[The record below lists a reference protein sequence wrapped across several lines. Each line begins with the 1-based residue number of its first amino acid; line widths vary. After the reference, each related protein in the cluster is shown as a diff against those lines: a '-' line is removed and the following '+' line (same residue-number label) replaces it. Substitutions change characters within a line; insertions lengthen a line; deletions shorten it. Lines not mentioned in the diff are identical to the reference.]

1 MKARAEVSS
10 RDGLA
15 CKENLGSS
23 LASHECASAFGLH
36 YTDAGEPWREALR
49 SVNRSWHVFQDKK
62 LASTPLS
69 DFIRNA
75 SSAQKK
81 RVYKEVIEK
90 STQQQQK
97 VIDTVRAERQR
108 LVRAG

>member
-1 MKARAEVSS
+1 MIF
-10 RDGLA
+10 
-15 CKENLGSS
+15 GS
-23 LASHECASAFGLH
+23 
-36 YTDAGEPWREALR
+36 
-49 SVNRSWHVFQDKK
+49 KK

-75 SSAQKK
+75 SSAHKK

-90 STQQQQK
+90 STQQQKKLMDAARNEQ
-97 VIDTVRAERQR
+97 QR

>member
-1 MKARAEVSS
+1 MGVSMFF
-10 RDGLA
+10 
-15 CKENLGSS
+15 K
-23 LASHECASAFGLH
+23 
-36 YTDAGEPWREALR
+36 
-49 SVNRSWHVFQDKK
+49 DKK

>member
-1 MKARAEVSS
+1 M
-10 RDGLA
+10 
-15 CKENLGSS
+15 
-23 LASHECASAFGLH
+23 F
-36 YTDAGEPWREALR
+36 
-49 SVNRSWHVFQDKK
+49 FQDKK

>member
-1 MKARAEVSS
+1 MGVSMFFK
-10 RDGLA
+10 D
-15 CKENLGSS
+15 N
-23 LASHECASAFGLH
+23 
-36 YTDAGEPWREALR
+36 
-49 SVNRSWHVFQDKK
+49 KK

-81 RVYKEVIEK
+81 RVYKEVIEQ

-97 VIDTVRAERQR
+97 VIDMARAERQR
-108 LVRAG
+108 LLRVS

>member
-1 MKARAEVSS
+1 MF
-10 RDGLA
+10 
-15 CKENLGSS
+15 
-23 LASHECASAFGLH
+23 FGN
-36 YTDAGEPWREALR
+36 G
-49 SVNRSWHVFQDKK
+49 K

-75 SSAQKK
+75 SSADKK

-90 STQQQQK
+90 STQEQK
-97 VIDTVRAERQR
+97 KLIDTVRSTQQR

>member
-1 MKARAEVSS
+1 MF
-10 RDGLA
+10 
-15 CKENLGSS
+15 
-23 LASHECASAFGLH
+23 FGN
-36 YTDAGEPWREALR
+36 E
-49 SVNRSWHVFQDKK
+49 K

-75 SSAQKK
+75 SSADKK

-90 STQQQQK
+90 STQQQK
-97 VIDTVRAERQR
+97 NLIDTVRSAQQR